1 MDRPSRSMM
10 LRTYGRHTQDSL
22 QHYNEQKIEDFF
34 SVKGRTAVLAI
45 RCDKISHEFIE
56 AFCLEHGISCKI
68 VDGYYH
74 LS

>member
-10 LRTYGRHTQDSL
+10 LRAYGRQKNDSL
-22 QHYNEQKIEDFF
+22 QNDSEQKIEDFF

-45 RCDKISHEFIE
+45 RCDKVSHEFIE